1 MTIEIMDFPIKNG
14 DFPVRYVSL
23 PGRVP
28 LNYGLQGMVEVL
40 NHGMEWV
47 CFCFSHA
54 SSLARLKQ
62 QQLGVDRKTGG
73 KWICSYYGIRLS
85 WNSNKHWRVMWFLDI
100 FWTINED
107 SNNMQQL

>member
-1 MTIEIMDFPIKNG
+1 MDFPIKNG

-47 CFCFSHA
+47 CFCFPTP
-54 SSLARLKQ
+54 
-62 QQLGVDRKTGG
+62 VP
-73 KWICSYYGIRLS
+73 
-85 WNSNKHWRVMWFLDI
+85 WRGL
-100 FWTINED
+100 
-107 SNNMQQL
+107 SNNNWELTARRGVSEFVVTMESGYRETATNIGG

>member
-47 CFCFSHA
+47 CFCFPTPVPWRGLSNNNWE
-54 SSLARLKQ
+54 LTARR
-62 QQLGVDRKTGG
+62 GVSEFVVTMESGYRETATNIGG
-73 KWICSYYGIRLS
+73 WCDFWI
-85 WNSNKHWRVMWFLDI
+85 FLD
-100 FWTINED
+100 D
-107 SNNMQQL
+107 